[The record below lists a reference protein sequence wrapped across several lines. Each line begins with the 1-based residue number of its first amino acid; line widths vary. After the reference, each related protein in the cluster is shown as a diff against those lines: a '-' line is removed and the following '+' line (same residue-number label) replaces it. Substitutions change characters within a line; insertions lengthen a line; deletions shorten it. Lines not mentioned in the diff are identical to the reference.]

1 MVGHGLHGHRTR
13 LRERFGRGGIASFHD
28 HEILEFL
35 LTFVLPRSDT
45 KPIAKRLLARFGS
58 VSAVLGADTEQLTA
72 VSGIGD
78 RAAMLITLVREL
90 AAYSLR
96 ERVHERCAF
105 SSRRD
110 VEEYLRLA
118 FGGRRDEYVAVLF
131 LDTANR
137 ILSAEVI
144 AEGTVN
150 QCVIYPREVIRKALA
165 AGSSGIIL
173 AHNHPAGTPHPS
185 EADWA
190 LTNKLYEI
198 GRLLDIPLLDHLI
211 VCRDQVQGLREMPR
225 WPR

>member
-1 MVGHGLHGHRTR
+1 MVEPDYHGHRAR
-13 LRERFGRGGIASFHD
+13 LRERFSRGGIASFHD

-35 LTFVLPRSDT
+35 LTFVLPKGDT
-45 KPIAKRLLARFGS
+45 KPVAKRLLTRFGS
-58 VSAVLGADTEQLTA
+58 VSAVLGADAEQLTE
-72 VSGIGD
+72 VKGIGE
-78 RAAMLITLVREL
+78 RAAMLVTLVREL

-96 ERVHERCAF
+96 EQVHQRCAF
-105 SSRRD
+105 TSRRD
-110 VEEYLRLA
+110 VEEYLRMA

-150 QCVIYPREVIRKALA
+150 QCVIYPREVVRKALA
-165 AGSSGIIL
+165 AGSSGMIL
-173 AHNHPAGTPHPS
+173 AHNHPAGTLQPS

-190 LTNKLYEI
+190 LTNKLHEI

-225 WPR
+225 WPK